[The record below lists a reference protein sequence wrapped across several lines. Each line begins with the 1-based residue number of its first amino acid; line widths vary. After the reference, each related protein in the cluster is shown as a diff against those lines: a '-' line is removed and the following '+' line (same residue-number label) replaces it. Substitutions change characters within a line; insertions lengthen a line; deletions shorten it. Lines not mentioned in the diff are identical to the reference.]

1 MEMQKFYLS
10 NNKYA
15 YWFSFYFLLQLFF
28 LRGARYLLSHQRL
41 RNLRFHN
48 AMLFASRAGW
58 FEARNYFRAY
68 FILSPSI
75 VVWKIRFCIVV
86 NGINWRIECAQ
97 IKAYEKRDRIDR
109 LTYQPKPIILSILVR
124 SYLLVQYR
132 TSSSSSSS
140 LSRCMHFAFSTC
152 ISVESLSNVDFHI
165 STNREK
171 TTTIYISK
179 MLWANKVP
187 WCVYYCLKTH
197 CTY

>member
-15 YWFSFYFLLQLFF
+15 YWFSFYFLLQLSFF
-28 LRGARYLLSHQRL
+28 AWCSLLVIASTFG
-41 RNLRFHN
+41 NLRFHN

-75 VVWKIRFCIVV
+75 VVWKTRFCIVV

-109 LTYQPKPIILSILVR
+109 LTYQPKPIILSILGR

-165 STNREK
+165 STNRGK
-171 TTTIYISK
+171 TTTIYTSK